1 MGARR
6 EFECM
11 FNYTRNCV
19 ILAEVLSSID
29 VGADGEGIENDAF
42 STKLDTYDSVRFAIV
57 SKSVQ

>member
-1 MGARR
+1 MGTRR
-6 EFECM
+6 DLNVCSI
-11 FNYTRNCV
+11 TRV

-57 SKSVQ
+57 SK

>member
-1 MGARR
+1 
-6 EFECM
+6 M

-42 STKLDTYDSVRFAIV
+42 STKLDTYNSVRFSIV